1 MNIDNIE
8 FELKYINQVG
18 LTLDMD
24 ERVQLELLFN
34 HLSHT
39 HPSDRLRFWGKIEG
53 NVFNQALQKIII

>member
-8 FELKYINQVG
+8 YELKYINQVG

-34 HLSHT
+34 HLSLN

-53 NVFNQALQKIII
+53 TFYI